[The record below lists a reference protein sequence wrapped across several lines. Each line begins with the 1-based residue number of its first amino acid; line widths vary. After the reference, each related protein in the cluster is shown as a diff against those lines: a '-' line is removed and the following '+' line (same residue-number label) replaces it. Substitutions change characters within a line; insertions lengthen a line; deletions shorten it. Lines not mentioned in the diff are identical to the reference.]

1 MSRLLPYQFRGGLA
15 VVTGAA
21 SGIGEQLAKQLAI
34 RGCNLHLV
42 DRDETRLAAVADRIA
57 RNNPAV
63 TARIAIFDLE
73 AIENLSELAEDVI
86 KNGSPTLLVNNAGV
100 ALGGQFHQLTLEE
113 FDWVLRV
120 NFRAAVGLT
129 HHLLPALIRSPGS
142 HVVNVSSAYG
152 LVTPRGQSAYV
163 ASTFAL
169 RGFSDVLRLELFDH
183 GVGVTTVYPGG
194 VRTRIAANSRRAARV
209 PIQEFE
215 AGRDWVAARLTYPPE
230 RAAAEILAAVQRRRP
245 RVLITQTAHF
255 LDLIAR
261 LAPAGQAKAL
271 ERIFGRDRHRR
282 PPRHTAFSIDRAP
295 GHRDADP
302 Q

>member
-34 RGCNLHLV
+34 RGSNLHLV

-163 ASTFAL
+163 ASKFAL

-245 RVLITQTAHF
+245 RFLITQTAHF

-271 ERIFGRDRHRR
+271 ERIFGRTATDA
-282 PPRHTAFSIDRAP
+282 PRDIPLSASTAP

>member
-1 MSRLLPYQFRGGLA
+1 MSRLPPYQFRGGLA

-21 SGIGEQLAKQLAI
+21 SGIGEQLAKHLAV
-34 RGCNLHLV
+34 RGSNLHLI
-42 DRDETRLAAVADRIA
+42 DRDEARLAVVADRIA
-57 RNNPAV
+57 RDNPSV
-63 TARIAIFDLE
+63 TLRVTVFDLE

-86 KNGSPTLLVNNAGV
+86 KDGFPTLLVNNAGV
-100 ALGGQFHQLTLEE
+100 ALGGQFQQLTLEE

-129 HHLLPALIRSPGS
+129 HNLLPALLRYPGS
-142 HVVNVSSAYG
+142 HVVNVSSVYG

-163 ASTFAL
+163 ASKFAL

-209 PIQEFE
+209 PVEEFE
-215 AGRDWVAARLTYPPE
+215 AGRDWVASRLTYPPE

-245 RVLITQTAHF
+245 RVLITQTAH
-255 LDLIAR
+255 LMDVIAR
-261 LAPAGQAKAL
+261 LAPAGQAAAL
-271 ERIFGRDRHRR
+271 EHIFGRDRHRR
-282 PPRHTAFSIDRAP
+282 ASKQRRI
-295 GHRDADP
+295 
-302 Q
+302 

>member
-1 MSRLLPYQFRGGLA
+1 M
-15 VVTGAA
+15 
-21 SGIGEQLAKQLAI
+21 
-34 RGCNLHLV
+34 
-42 DRDETRLAAVADRIA
+42 
-57 RNNPAV
+57 
-63 TARIAIFDLE
+63 
-73 AIENLSELAEDVI
+73 I

-129 HHLLPALIRSPGS
+129 HILLPALIRSPGS

-152 LVTPRGQSAYV
+152 LVTPRGKSAYV
-163 ASTFAL
+163 ASKFAL

-215 AGRDWVAARLTYPPE
+215 AGRDWVGARLTYPPE

-282 PPRHTAFSIDRAP
+282 PPRHTAFSIDCEP